1 MAMLESNAESRMDRR
16 YTIAICKGAGLVDET
31 RQLINHWRPGEEVKA
46 FVRRVQEEDLLGR
59 YTAYRARDIARRV
72 FARRFLIPSDRPAR
86 ILKRMV
92 DRGLP
97 HKTFTE
103 MLFLFAC
110 RADALLYDFTIQC
123 YWEAVQRGRTHLT
136 TADALAF
143 FADALARGYIPR
155 PWSDRVEVKIAR
167 GLTGMLRDVGFLQ
180 GNRRKQHGHEIVP
193 YDMSD
198 EGAACLARD
207 LYDAGVSDSALSAHM
222 DWRLF
227 GLSCEHVYDRLDK
240 LGEERGLLIQ
250 RAGSVVS
257 ITWRVKSM
265 EDLVDVLARSNF

>member
-31 RQLINHWRPGEEVKA
+31 RQLINHWRPGEEVKG

-110 RADALLYDFTIQC
+110 RA
-123 YWEAVQRGRTHLT
+123 RGRN
-136 TADALAF
+136 
-143 FADALARGYIPR
+143 R
-155 PWSDRVEVKIAR
+155 RVECR
-167 GLTGMLRDVGFLQ
+167 GQRCPSVAESPRRRSRTPHYPATRERADFPDRSRD
-180 GNRRKQHGHEIVP
+180 
-193 YDMSD
+193 
-198 EGAACLARD
+198 AAPL
-207 LYDAGVSDSALSAHM
+207 VSHAAH
-222 DWRLF
+222 R
-227 GLSCEHVYDRLDK
+227 EP
-240 LGEERGLLIQ
+240 
-250 RAGSVVS
+250 AP
-257 ITWRVKSM
+257 
-265 EDLVDVLARSNF
+265 